1 MFVHHIAYTL
11 KVLFFSRR
19 TSKWDIF
26 MTSNL
31 KKAKVSCFFFK
42 MTIFWFKFE
51 IIEGAKKKIVIM
63 TVGKA

>member
-11 KVLFFSRR
+11 KVLFFFAPHIEMRYFYDKQ
-19 TSKWDIF
+19 SK
-26 MTSNL
+26 

-51 IIEGAKKKIVIM
+51 IIEGAQKK
-63 TVGKA
+63 